1 MCPGTAQWL
10 RPSPANVQA
19 LRQFPFLDSNDV
31 IDSLVTELPAYIAAA
46 QDVRL
51 ACEEDKVKWWRQQSD
66 NLPNWSSAVTKVL
79 LREIF
84 AAERVFSLLNAS
96 LNDFQDHALVD
107 YLKASVML
115 QYNNR

>member
-1 MCPGTAQWL
+1 MDLHNTLSAFKAAKIMCPGTAQWL

-66 NLPNWSSAVTKVL
+66 NLPNWSSAVIKVL
-79 LREIF
+79 LVQPSSAAAVREYSL
-84 AAERVFSLLNAS
+84 FSTHL
-96 LNDFQDHALVD
+96 
-107 YLKASVML
+107 
-115 QYNNR
+115 